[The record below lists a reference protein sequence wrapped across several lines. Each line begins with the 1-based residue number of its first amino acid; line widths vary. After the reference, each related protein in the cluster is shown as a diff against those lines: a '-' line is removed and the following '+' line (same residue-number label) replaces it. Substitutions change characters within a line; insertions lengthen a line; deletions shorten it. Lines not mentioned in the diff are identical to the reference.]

1 MKYLIFF
8 IFILGMLYYLKPVFK
23 IARGTE
29 GFTPTGVSEVEVSYA
44 PNCPTLLLEKD
55 SKFYLYNKNKP
66 QGKTNPIVFNNL
78 EDYSDFVKRENKRG
92 NICPILFLQQSYNTQ
107 GEREYKIRPSPTD
120 LQGGAPP
127 IHNEQFYTNL
137 YRGTELL
144 TAGMSKYNANSY
156 PSFDP
161 LDQDIGKKTPLDM
174 MDLIQQTKNK
184 SPNPEDPNWGGHAYT
199 QSLIDAGVYDDNTVK
214 VYVQN

>member
-1 MKYLIFF
+1 MKYFIFF
-8 IFILGMLYYLKPVFK
+8 VFILGMLYYLKPVFK
-23 IARGTE
+23 IAE
-29 GFTPTGVSEVEVSYA
+29 GFESKDNLELSYA

-66 QGKTNPIVFNNL
+66 QGKNNPIIFNNL
-78 EDYSDFVKRENKRG
+78 EDYSNFVKRENKRG

-107 GEREYKIRPSPTD
+107 GEREFKIRPSPTD

-144 TAGMSKYNANSY
+144 TDSGMNDKPYNANSY

-161 LDQDIGKKTPLDM
+161 MNQDIGKKTPLDM
-174 MDLIQQTKNK
+174 MDLIQQTKEK

-199 QSLIDAGVYDDNTVK
+199 QSLIDAGVYDDNGVK
-214 VYVQN
+214 IWVSNS